1 MRDWM
6 DAMPI
11 AGMWLAW
18 LAYWIIAARNVKPLR
33 RQESIG
39 SRLTHVVPLAIG
51 ALLIG
56 SGQLPAAWLN
66 DRFLPQSRTIYWA
79 GTIMV
84 AAGLAFMVWAR
95 RHLGT
100 NWSGRVAIKQD
111 HELIRTGPYA
121 LVRHP
126 IYSGLLLSL
135 LGTAIGFG
143 QWRHAL
149 AFVFFVAAVWRKSW
163 LEERYIAEMFADDY
177 AHYRARVPALVPSV
191 FHHGSASGPHLRL
204 LCFRRKRLP

>member
-1 MRDWM
+1 MRDWIDM
-6 DAMPI
+6 API
-11 AGMWLAW
+11 AGLWLAW
-18 LAYWIIAARNVKPLR
+18 LAYWIVAARNVKPPR
-33 RQESIG
+33 RQESLS

-51 ALLIG
+51 AVLMG

-66 DRFLPQSRTIYWA
+66 DRFLPQTRTIYWA

-100 NWSGRVAIKQD
+100 NWSGRVALKHD
-111 HELIRTGPYA
+111 HELIRTGPYG

-126 IYSGLLLSL
+126 IYSGLLLAL

-143 QWRHAL
+143 ERRHAL
-149 AFVFFVAAVWRKSW
+149 AFVFFAAAVWRKSW
-163 LEERYIAEMFADDY
+163 LEERFLAEIFADDY
-177 AHYRARVPALVPSV
+177 ARYRAQVPALFPSV
-191 FHHGSASGPHLRL
+191 FHRGSASGPDS
-204 LCFRRKRLP
+204 RLP